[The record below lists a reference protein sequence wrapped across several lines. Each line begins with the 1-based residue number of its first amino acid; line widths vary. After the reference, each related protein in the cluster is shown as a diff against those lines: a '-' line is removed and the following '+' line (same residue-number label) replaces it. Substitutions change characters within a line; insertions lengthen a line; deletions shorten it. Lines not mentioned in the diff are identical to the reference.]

1 METRNSQLREKEGDH
16 QKRKNPSLRRLP
28 IKVIQNNLDKLTLTN
43 VLQLIAAGEF
53 PFSGGLIQ
61 KAIMNHLRTLALLL
75 AMTHMTFAG
84 EVLLRTYPLPS
95 DQPAGRGYILSAD
108 GRSFFFGTTAALRD
122 NPFMGLT
129 VAGEKLFDDFRLWQG
144 DRLFDRAAAK
154 TDFWAQGASFATD
167 SVTLI
172 LDMAAQDFLR
182 VIALSESPQD
192 FSLELIFAPNSLDER
207 RVRHYSDAMTIAP
220 AENGNYFLAV
230 AWPSPDVLQNRA
242 SEIAKLLPDSR
253 FSFGSFYGKL
263 RDHTIAPNW
272 VIAYG
277 SAEDEALKAAR
288 ELVKDRG
295 ASSLMRRNLMSAA
308 LAHSSFHTTDSAVAD
323 ALQWAKKSLLDLQA
337 AGGTELWAGFPW
349 FAEAW
354 GRDTFISLPGAFL
367 VTGNY
372 DAARQILLQF
382 AKWQDKDSTS
392 STFGRIPNRARPDE
406 IVFNTADGTPWWI
419 REIYEYGL
427 YSGDWELWE
436 QLVAAEP
443 SQQSEQVD
451 GAVRFAL
458 RGAIARMDSLGFV
471 RHGDAETWMDAV
483 GPEGAWTPRGDRAVE
498 VQALW
503 HAAFDAALRMAATCT
518 TKIPDAEFK
527 AWFDAREHLAKNFSR
542 YFVRPDGLGLYDHLN
557 SDDSPDRQV
566 RPNQIFALTVPLTP
580 LLSEEV
586 AQTVLRTV
594 IEKCTYPYGV
604 ASLAQDDE
612 NFHPFHVYPNYPKDA
627 AYHNGTVW
635 LWLSGP
641 VKSILVS
648 SGHGDLAWQIAQVEM
663 NEILKGQTVGTLPEL
678 YDAVPQKGESVPRP
692 SGCVSQ
698 AWSLAEFCRVFYQDF
713 LGIRPIQL
721 RGEKQTLW
729 RIFPRVPPEWGHTE
743 TQVHFGETPVRIALD
758 SSPDSV
764 HIVLQ
769 ALQTPPKPIPLE
781 LFAYPNGV
789 RGMLQGSVP
798 LELEWRKEKSAIEI
812 NGYPTTPA
820 LLEGW
825 PYTPVTEELHFL
837 KPAIRPGLA
846 ALQEPKHERFSGEEI
861 TRRNPDAKL
870 IVSLDDPEGD
880 DVGDGDFTYPTESHF
895 EPGIL
900 DLTKFELR
908 ADKESLYFTLRFRNL
923 VQPGWHPEYG
933 FQLTFAA
940 IAIRS
945 GDCSQKNPCA
955 SAVGANAGVTLPE
968 GYEADRFV
976 YVGGGLRVIDGQ
988 SKILA
993 EYIPTD
999 PHYPTGDVTQKEVRF
1014 ALPRRL
1020 FRGEP
1025 SQWKISILVGAQ
1037 DDHGGAG
1044 LGEFRAV
1051 EREAALWVGGGGD
1064 GTNRVYDRAF
1074 WPPN

>member
-1 METRNSQLREKEGDH
+1 MTNM
-16 QKRKNPSLRRLP
+16 SL
-28 IKVIQNNLDKLTLTN
+28 
-43 VLQLIAAGEF
+43 
-53 PFSGGLIQ
+53 
-61 KAIMNHLRTLALLL
+61 
-75 AMTHMTFAG
+75 AG

-95 DQPAGRGYILSAD
+95 AQPAGRGYILSGD
-108 GRSFFFGTTAALRD
+108 ERSFFFGTTAALRD
-122 NPFMGLT
+122 SPFMGLT
-129 VAGEKLFDDFRLWQG
+129 VSGEKLFDDFRLWQG

-154 TDFWAQGASFATD
+154 ADFWAQGVSLTTE
-167 SVTLI
+167 SVTFV

-182 VIALSESPQD
+182 ILALSKAEQD
-192 FSLELIFAPNSLDER
+192 FSLELIFSPNGLSER

-220 AENGNYFLAV
+220 TENGNYFLGV
-230 AWPSPDVLQNRA
+230 AWPSPDILQNRPR
-242 SEIAKLLPDSR
+242 EIANLPPDSL

-263 RDHTIAPNW
+263 RDHTITPNW

-277 SAEDEALKAAR
+277 TSEDEALMAAR
-288 ELVKDRG
+288 QLVTERG
-295 ASSLMRRNLMSAA
+295 ASSLMRRNLVFAA
-308 LAHSSFHTTDSAVAD
+308 LEHSSFRTTDSAVGD
-323 ALQWAKKSLLDLQA
+323 ALRWAKKSVLDLQA

-443 SQQSEQVD
+443 SRKTEQVE
-451 GAVRFAL
+451 GAVRLAL
-458 RGAIARMDSLGFV
+458 RGAIAHMDSLGFV

-518 TKIPDAEFK
+518 TKIPDSEFK
-527 AWFDAREHLAKNFSR
+527 AWFDARELLAKSFAR
-542 YFVRPDGLGLYDHLN
+542 HFVRPDGLGLYDHLN
-557 SDDSPDRQV
+557 SDGSPDLQV

-594 IEKCTYPYGV
+594 VERCTYPYGV
-604 ASLAQDDE
+604 ASLVQKDA
-612 NFHPFHVYPNYPKDA
+612 NFHPFHVHPNYPKDA

-641 VKSILVS
+641 VKSILAS

-663 NEILKGQTVGTLPEL
+663 NEILHGQTVGTLPEL
-678 YDAVPQKGESVPRP
+678 YNAIPEKGETVPRP

-713 LGIRPIQL
+713 LGIRPIQV
-721 RGEKQTLW
+721 RGEKQALW

-743 TQVHFGETPVRIALD
+743 TQASFGETSVRIALD
-758 SSPDSV
+758 SNPDSV
-764 HIVLQ
+764 RIVLQ
-769 ALQTPPKPIPLE
+769 ALQIPAQPIPLE
-781 LFAYPNGV
+781 FFAYPDGV
-789 RGMLQGSVP
+789 RGLLKGTEKLQVV
-798 LELEWRKEKSAIEI
+798 WRKGESTIEVD
-812 NGYPTTPA
+812 GFPTTHA
-820 LLEGW
+820 TLEGW
-825 PYTPVTEELHFL
+825 PYATSAEELSFL
-837 KPAIRPGLA
+837 RPAIRPGLA
-846 ALQEPKHERFSGEEI
+846 ALQEPKHERFSGEEV

-870 IVSLDDPEGD
+870 IVSFDDPEGD

-900 DLTKFELR
+900 DLTNFELR
-908 ADKESLYFTLRFRNL
+908 ADKDDCYFTLRFRNL
-923 VQPGWHPEYG
+923 VQPAWHPEYG

-940 IAIRS
+940 IAIRC
-945 GDCSQKNPCA
+945 GDYSQKNPCTD
-955 SAVGANAGVTLPE
+955 AVGANAGVGLPE

-976 YVGGGLRVIDGQ
+976 YVGGGLRVTDGRH
-988 SKILA
+988 KILA

-999 PHYPTGDVTQKEVRF
+999 PHCPIGDVAQKEVRF

-1020 FRGEP
+1020 FRGDP
-1025 SQWKISILVGAQ
+1025 SQWKISILVGGQ

-1051 EREAALWVGGGGD
+1051 EKVAGRWVGGGGD
-1064 GTNRVYDRAF
+1064 GTSRVYDSAF
-1074 WPPN
+1074 WLPK